1 MQLLVEANPCD
12 MKVYSYHDITLNC
25 TSPRNVTVVELVCT
39 INRQDCE
46 LYDPSNGKGVRTIRI
61 TSIKMRPKEL
71 LYERYKITRSS
82 GSSGNAKMSTTMEF
96 AGSLDIDNGIT
107 YTQIEGCD
115 YWLHLV

>member
-1 MQLLVEANPCD
+1 
-12 MKVYSYHDITLNC
+12 
-25 TSPRNVTVVELVCT
+25 
-39 INRQDCE
+39 
-46 LYDPSNGKGVRTIRI
+46 
-61 TSIKMRPKEL
+61 MRPKEL